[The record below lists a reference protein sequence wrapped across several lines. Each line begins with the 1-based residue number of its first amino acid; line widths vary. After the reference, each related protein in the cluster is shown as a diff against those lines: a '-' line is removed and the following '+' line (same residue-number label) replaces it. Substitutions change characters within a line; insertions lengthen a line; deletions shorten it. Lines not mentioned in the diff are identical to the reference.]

1 MERVNMPDIIWATV
15 PGYNDAYEISSEGVV
30 RSIGRVVPYG
40 KNGSATYKER
50 ILKQTKIRNGYFT
63 VKLAYRGATKTEYVH
78 VLMLLAFVGP
88 RPVTKARG
96 EIRHLDG
103 DKTNNR
109 LDNLVYGTIHENV
122 ADRMRHNAMRGE
134 AA

>member
-1 MERVNMPDIIWATV
+1 MSDIVWATI
-15 PGYNDAYEISSEGVV
+15 PSYNEAYEISNTGLV
-30 RSIGRVVPYG
+30 RSIARFVPYG

-50 ILKQTKIRNGYFT
+50 ILKQTKIKNGYFT

-88 RPVTKARG
+88 RPTTKARG

-103 DKTNNR
+103 DKSNNR
-109 LDNLVYGTIHENV
+109 LDNLVYGTIHENA
-122 ADRMRHNAMRGE
+122 ADRVRHNTLRRT